1 MYYEMPKRIVEDMID
16 KKTKAHGE
24 TLRKNGLPLF
34 RSEDPIRQEQGLAM
48 ILQAAKWEDKEAAE
62 FVVGLIVRGVLYPTG
77 DEELP
82 PYVMIGLRKR
92 ANHGDMRARSL
103 MDDYCLRRYKYL
115 MRDRLA
121 APKQNG
127 PLVGFDGKPIKI
139 KRKGM
144 LTPVDAILSYENG
157 FNRLDLKVCV
167 FFPQEDF
174 GEVKDVAALKK
185 AVLDG
190 IRMWQGTYSVFG
202 GQRLKVVVDAQEVSV
217 RYDSV
222 YVYVV
227 TPAQKEEFL
236 KKASDSV
243 KRFLEQNRTFMSMG
257 RKWSVRGFKSI
268 KLCSEDPTFS
278 DCEEICHAVK
288 HEFGHLLGLGD
299 LYSNK
304 GDGLPGVQKGTFT
317 ELDGYYIS
325 NKRYNLVMSNH
336 HGPISDNDVEMVVL
350 AFQKNKEQ
358 LYQKT
363 KKKDKIS
370 IALGRGN

>member
-1 MYYEMPKRIVEDMID
+1 
-16 KKTKAHGE
+16 
-24 TLRKNGLPLF
+24 
-34 RSEDPIRQEQGLAM
+34 
-48 ILQAAKWEDKEAAE
+48 
-62 FVVGLIVRGVLYPTG
+62 
-77 DEELP
+77 
-82 PYVMIGLRKR
+82 
-92 ANHGDMRARSL
+92 
-103 MDDYCLRRYKYL
+103 
-115 MRDRLA
+115 
-121 APKQNG
+121 
-127 PLVGFDGKPIKI
+127 
-139 KRKGM
+139 
-144 LTPVDAILSYENG
+144 
-157 FNRLDLKVCV
+157 
-167 FFPQEDF
+167 
-174 GEVKDVAALKK
+174 
-185 AVLDG
+185 
-190 IRMWQGTYSVFG
+190 
-202 GQRLKVVVDAQEVSV
+202 
-217 RYDSV
+217 
-222 YVYVV
+222 
-227 TPAQKEEFL
+227 
-236 KKASDSV
+236 
-243 KRFLEQNRTFMSMG
+243 MG